1 MENRRYIGVLLADTL
16 FEDVDTYMIRL
27 LKKVPEYEELK
38 KKRKELQYPFINSLY
53 NFYESTNLTEEQDK
67 RLRDEMEWLLVFRQY
82 EHREHFWIGQ
92 QNVNK
97 KMAGGICSAK
107 NFGQNR

>member
-1 MENRRYIGVLLADTL
+1 LNVRK
-16 FEDVDTYMIRL
+16 IR
-27 LKKVPEYEELK
+27 P
-38 KKRKELQYPFINSLY
+38 
-53 NFYESTNLTEEQDK
+53 T
-67 RLRDEMEWLLVFRQY
+67 QY